1 MLEHEQKNVWKM
13 IGMRIR
19 RERIKR
25 NWSQSGLCYGI
36 CAVSYLSKIEQGKM
50 EVSEEILK
58 LLLERLELPWIDD
71 KETKDLESFV
81 EAQYEFLF
89 THPIQEFLKQKEIFQ
104 EKKEKLYSSS
114 LIADACILEAVYESR
129 KDEIEEGL
137 ERYLDFR
144 QLAVLRMLQGRLDEA
159 IKFRLCICG
168 QGRFF
173 MRQARITHQLF
184 LICKWAIIWQP
195 RKGWRC

>member
-1 MLEHEQKNVWKM
+1 M
-13 IGMRIR
+13 
-19 RERIKR
+19 
-25 NWSQSGLCYGI
+25 
-36 CAVSYLSKIEQGKM
+36 
-50 EVSEEILK
+50 
-58 LLLERLELPWIDD
+58 
-71 KETKDLESFV
+71 
-81 EAQYEFLF
+81 
-89 THPIQEFLKQKEIFQ
+89 
-104 EKKEKLYSSS
+104 YSSS

-159 IKFRLCICG
+159 ITLLPIPFMYMRA
-168 QGRFF
+168 GRFF